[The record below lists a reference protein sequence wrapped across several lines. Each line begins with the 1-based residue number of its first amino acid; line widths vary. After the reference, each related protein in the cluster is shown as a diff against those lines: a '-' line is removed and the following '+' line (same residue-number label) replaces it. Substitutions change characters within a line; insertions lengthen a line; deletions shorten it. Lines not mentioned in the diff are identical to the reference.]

1 MCYIMSMSTTTV
13 RLDPDEEHTLDQ
25 LAEIHGGRSNA
36 LRQGLKL
43 LAASTQRHAALAEL
57 LREWDREA
65 GAVDEF
71 SIAAIAERYEL

>member
-1 MCYIMSMSTTTV
+1 VSTTTI

-43 LAASTQRHAALAEL
+43 LAASTQRRAALAEL
-57 LREWDREA
+57 LRDWDSEV
-65 GAVDEF
+65 GAVDEQTV
-71 SIAAIAERYEL
+71 ATMAKRYEL